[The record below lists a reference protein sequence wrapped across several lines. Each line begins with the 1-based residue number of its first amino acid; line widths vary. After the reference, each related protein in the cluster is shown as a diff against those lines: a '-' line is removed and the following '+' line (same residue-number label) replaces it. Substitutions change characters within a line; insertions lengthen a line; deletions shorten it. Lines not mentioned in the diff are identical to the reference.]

1 MLHKEKNDL
10 PMEAPH
16 TGAFWFSFGA
26 AVDLVTEIKP
36 AGALERLKV
45 HTLRSGP
52 PVPNLGRVSK
62 WFLVLNGV
70 HLLFRSKLPDTANPT
85 RGPTRLRTLLWQ
97 EGGPDNGHGE
107 HRQPGLN
114 RSWGPN

>member
-16 TGAFWFSFGA
+16 TGACWFSFGA

-52 PVPNLGRVSK
+52 PVPEVERK
-62 WFLVLNGV
+62 
-70 HLLFRSKLPDTANPT
+70 D
-85 RGPTRLRTLLWQ
+85 
-97 EGGPDNGHGE
+97 
-107 HRQPGLN
+107 PG
-114 RSWGPN
+114 SEF